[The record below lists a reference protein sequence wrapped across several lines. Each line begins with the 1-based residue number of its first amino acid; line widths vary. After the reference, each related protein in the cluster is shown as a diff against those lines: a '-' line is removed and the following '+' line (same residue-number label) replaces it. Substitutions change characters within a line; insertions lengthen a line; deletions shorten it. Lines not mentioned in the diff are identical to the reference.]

1 MRSSLKAGL
10 VLLLALGVALLGVV
24 YSIESLLSQAARP
37 LHNNI
42 PLDQKRKAIQ
52 TRDEANAL
60 SFFDARA
67 EEEED
72 FTALHDHFQVDT
84 APQPAVA
91 TATAATAADGEED
104 LEAVFPLLAKPMSFG
119 ERQGHRKAHVLARE
133 LLRSSA
139 AKSSPVLD
147 LDSDAYVPFRSEFV
161 RQEFRHLP
169 RIIIEAE
176 YFRFEDELG
185 LISTEW
191 TDEQVVSALQRLVDV
206 YAQGNIQIRLR
217 VGESL
222 ARVKLSRMR
231 SLAYWF
237 YVDYPRNPASL
248 LSPKRL
254 ERKLLM
260 DKVLGTEYVDL
271 LKELDG
277 ERQGLFDFMM
287 GWPEERTAWENVN
300 VVGMYPSFY
309 YQFMNG
315 GGNLGCM
322 RFRTGD
328 CNTLRPIR
336 LSKEESSRQEF
347 AHCFRFGKKSGDEPA
362 VRQWERYTFTAEMA
376 IRLVAHEFGHSVRLR
391 HAKVEGGGDGSGC
404 QRVSDW
410 DKTNLM
416 HQVLKMAPAGHT
428 CRVTGWPELAAKAT
442 YLTNEQIAQARAN
455 IKYDL
460 RQSPTVEGAKQI
472 GPSTEVLAES
482 CAGEGVVQSFVP
494 VSAMPVAGKIRRI
507 RWKSASAFDTGDQVR
522 VSTGRFENNQWRE
535 RAFQRAALHSLGSHV
550 HQEQDV
556 DLDVLE
562 GESVVLSAES
572 HLVDLRPQAHV
583 YANPTVLGSDVANLL
598 SAKQRDHPAISN
610 LMSAKDQNSLYPNV
624 SPVAPTRQQLVQV
637 QSNGKLVWKTW
648 SCARWVFNLDL
659 A

>member
-1 MRSSLKAGL
+1 MRFSLRVGL
-10 VLLLALGVALLGVV
+10 VLLLALGAGLLGMV
-24 YSIESLLSQAARP
+24 YSIEDLLSQAARP
-37 LHNNI
+37 IHVNI
-42 PLDQKRKAIQ
+42 PLDQKRQAIQ
-52 TRDEANAL
+52 TREEAKAL
-60 SFFDARA
+60 AFFDARA
-67 EEEED
+67 EEED
-72 FTALHDHFQVDT
+72 FTPIEHHDHLNAASKRPQT
-84 APQPAVA
+84 A
-91 TATAATAADGEED
+91 GNSEED
-104 LEAVFPLLAKPMSFG
+104 PESVFPLLSKPMSFG
-119 ERQGHRKAHVLARE
+119 ERQGYRKAHVLARE
-133 LLRSSA
+133 LLRSKA
-139 AKSSPVLD
+139 AIPNNPVLD
-147 LDSDAYVPFRSEFV
+147 LDSNAYVPFRSEFV
-161 RQEFRHLP
+161 RQEFKHLP

-191 TDEQVVSALQRLVDV
+191 TDEQVVSALQRLVNV

-217 VGESL
+217 VEESL
-222 ARVKLSRMR
+222 AKVKLSRMR

-237 YVDYPRNPASL
+237 YVDYPRNPTNQ

-260 DKVLGTEYVDL
+260 DKVLGIEYVEL

-336 LSKEESSRQEF
+336 LSKEESPQQEF
-347 AHCFRFGKKSGDEPA
+347 AHCFRFGKKSGDDPA
-362 VRQWERYTFTAEMA
+362 VRQWERYNFTAEMA
-376 IRLVAHEFGHSVRLR
+376 IRLVAHEFGHSVRLH
-391 HAKVEGGGDGSGC
+391 HAKVEGDGGGC
-404 QRVSDW
+404 QKVHDW

-416 HQVLKMAPAGHT
+416 HQVLRMAPAGHT

-460 RQSPTVEGAKQI
+460 RQSPTVLGAKQI

-482 CAGEGVVQSFVP
+482 CSSVTGGTVQSFVP
-494 VSAMPVAGKIRRI
+494 VPAMPASGKIKRI
-507 RWKSASAFDTGDQVR
+507 RWKSAAVFDLGDQVR
-522 VSTGRFENNQWRE
+522 ISIGRFENNQWQE
-535 RAFQRAALHSLGSHV
+535 RAFQLAALHSLGSHV

-556 DLDVLE
+556 DLDVVE

-572 HLVDLRPQAHV
+572 HLVDLLPQSHV

-598 SAKQRDHPAISN
+598 PMKQRDHPTISN

-624 SPVAPTRQQLVQV
+624 ASFAPTRQQLVQI
-637 QSNGKLVWKTW
+637 QSQGKLVWKTW
-648 SCARWVFNLDL
+648 PCAKWVFNLDL